1 MRISGFFLIPSLS
14 TGFQPSIFEKLF
26 LASNGITCHQN
37 VCLPVYISGLEETSI
52 KQIVTYDVLAP
63 TLLLFQHCASSHQ

>member
-1 MRISGFFLIPSLS
+1 MIPSLS

-26 LASNGITCHQN
+26 LASNWDN
-37 VCLPVYISGLEETSI
+37 MSSKMYVCLSIYISGLEETSI

-63 TLLLFQHCASSHQ
+63 TLLLFQHCASSHQQVR